1 MQQKIKYS
9 TDEYGNV
16 YPNQCQI
23 EPAGGTACYNPR
35 TETIDEPFEPDEGKR
50 LIVDNGKFIQI
61 AISLEHIKD
70 SETGKIRAK
79 NQNERYRDGLDVIPK
94 GMKIETVDGKPEPIA
109 KTLEEQ
115 LKTNE
120 ITQSEY
126 NGVKNIPIMTTLETL
141 DIKSVRSLREWLT
154 KQEGCP
160 EFLKNYEKEAT
171 AKRAEL
177 LK

>member
-1 MQQKIKYS
+1 MIKYS

-23 EPAGGTACYNPR
+23 EPVGGQPCYNPR
-35 TETIDEPFEPDEGKR
+35 TETLDEPFEPDEGKR

-61 AISLEHIKD
+61 AISIEHVKD

-79 NQNERYRDGLDVIPK
+79 NQNERYRDGIDVIPK
-94 GMKIETVDGKPEPIA
+94 GMKLSTDADGKSELIA

-120 ITQSEY
+120 ITQAEY
-126 NGVKNIPIMTTLETL
+126 NDIVNAPVKQVLADI
-141 DIKSVRSLREWLT
+141 DIKSVRAIREWLV
-154 KQEGCP
+154 KQADCP
-160 EFLKNYEKEAT
+160 EFLKTYESQAIT
-171 AKRAEL
+171 KRGEL
-177 LK
+177 KK

>member
-1 MQQKIKYS
+1 MIKYS
-9 TDEYGNV
+9 TDEFGNV

-23 EPAGGTACYNPR
+23 EPVGGQPCYNPR
-35 TETIDEPFEPDEGKR
+35 TETLDEPFEPDEGKR

-79 NQNERYRDGLDVIPK
+79 NQNERYRDGIDVIPK
-94 GMKIETVDGKPEPIA
+94 GMKIETVDGKPELVA

-120 ITQSEY
+120 ITQKEY
-126 NGVKNIPIMTTLETL
+126 NDIKNQPVKAKLELL
-141 DIKSVRSLREWLT
+141 DVKSVRSLREWLL
-154 KQEGCP
+154 KQTDCP
-160 EFLKNYEKEAT
+160 EFLKQYEKEAT
-171 AKRAEL
+171 ARRSEL